1 MATEPGIL
9 DRKAL
14 TADALERLAECRQ
27 QKALFDLDIREAY
40 FFIAPKRGREISS
53 SLTPG
58 RIRPTDAGN
67 VQIAIGM
74 EEAEN
79 FATTLITSFMPEGV
93 EWVDLAPAS
102 SVPEVMKDQVATK
115 IAAQK
120 AATFRLIGESN
131 FRSELASALNP
142 NAAVG
147 TFALWIDQTT
157 RLDVPPSVRA
167 VPLHELEIDIGPD
180 GGIDS
185 RFVVRHTSYAKL
197 RTILGRNIKLP
208 QAIEAKRKRDPRAK
222 VEVRW
227 GFWRL
232 WDEDDV
238 VWQQVILV
246 GETLVHAERLVGRG
260 SCPLIPITFNRD
272 CEFAYGEGPAIKAL
286 PELRILDDMA
296 AEMVENVATTLR
308 PPMTFPDDSF
318 AGIENGVE
326 NGAFYAVRP
335 GTAND
340 VKPMFETGR
349 LDAAYF
355 EQTARQ
361 QTVKRMFY
369 NDFPQ
374 QRGDTPPTATQ
385 WVDEMAMAQRR
396 IGTPGERFWA
406 DGPAEI
412 FLRFYWLA
420 ERRGTVS
427 PIMNGEKLISVVPNN
442 PTRRAQNQ
450 QKVAM
455 ASRGAQL
462 ASAFFP
468 EEFKAKVD
476 GAKAI
481 DNIFRLLDV
490 VDVFPQREA
499 AQVSQAVSLIQQIQ
513 SGAGGAQGLPAGA
526 PGAAPAPMAIGA

>member
-1 MATEPGIL
+1 
-9 DRKAL
+9 
-14 TADALERLAECRQ
+14 
-27 QKALFDLDIREAY
+27 
-40 FFIAPKRGREISS
+40 
-53 SLTPG
+53 
-58 RIRPTDAGN
+58 
-67 VQIAIGM
+67 
-74 EEAEN
+74 
-79 FATTLITSFMPEGV
+79 
-93 EWVDLAPAS
+93 
-102 SVPEVMKDQVATK
+102 
-115 IAAQK
+115 
-120 AATFRLIGESN
+120 
-131 FRSELASALNP
+131 
-142 NAAVG
+142 
-147 TFALWIDQTT
+147 
-157 RLDVPPSVRA
+157 
-167 VPLHELEIDIGPD
+167 
-180 GGIDS
+180 
-185 RFVVRHTSYAKL
+185 
-197 RTILGRNIKLP
+197 
-208 QAIEAKRKRDPRAK
+208 
-222 VEVRW
+222 VRW

-260 SCPLIPITFNRD
+260 ACPLIPITFNRD
-272 CEFAYGEGPAIKAL
+272 CAYAYGDGPAIKAL
-286 PELRILDDMA
+286 PELRILDDLA
-296 AEMVENVATTLR
+296 AGLVENVDTTLR

-340 VKPMFETGR
+340 VKPMYEPGR

-355 EQTARQ
+355 EQTAREHR
-361 QTVKRMFY
+361 VKRMFY

-450 QKVAM
+450 QMVAM

-490 VDVFPQREA
+490 ADVFPAREA
-499 AQVSQAVSLIQQIQ
+499 AQVSQAVNLIQQLQ
-513 SGAGGAQGLPAGA
+513 GGGGAQGLPAGA

>member
-1 MATEPGIL
+1 LATDQPQA
-9 DRKAL
+9 DRKVL
-14 TADALERLAECRQ
+14 TQDALERLESCRA
-27 QKALFDLDIREAY
+27 QKAIFDLDIREAY
-40 FFIAPKRGREISS
+40 FFTAPHRSRSISS
-53 SLTPG
+53 STVPG
-58 RIRPTDAGN
+58 KTRPTDAGEL
-67 VQIAIGM
+67 QISIAM

-93 EWVDLAPAS
+93 EWVDLEPSAG
-102 SVPEVMKDQVATK
+102 VPEVLKDEVAGK

-120 AATFRLIGESN
+120 AATFKLIGESN
-131 FRSELASALNP
+131 FRAELATALNP
-142 NAAVG
+142 DASVG
-147 TFALWIDQTT
+147 MFALWIDQPQA
-157 RLDVPPSVRA
+157 RLDIPLSVRA
-167 VPLHELEIDIGPD
+167 VPLRELEVDVGPD
-180 GGIDS
+180 GSIDS
-185 RFVVRHTSYAKL
+185 RFVVRHTAYRHL
-197 RTILGRNIKLP
+197 RRLLGRAIALP
-208 QAIEAKRKRDPRAK
+208 RDIEVRVKREPKAK
-222 VEVRW
+222 VDVRW

-232 WDEDDV
+232 WDEADV
-238 VWQQVILV
+238 AWQHVVMV
-246 GETLVHAERLVGRG
+246 GETLVHAERLSGRG
-260 SCPLIPITFNRD
+260 SCPLIPVPFNR
-272 CEFAYGEGPAIKAL
+272 CSEFAFGDGPAIKAL

-296 AEMVENVATTLR
+296 AGEIENVDGTLR

-326 NGAFYAVRP
+326 NGAFYAIRP

-340 VKPMFETGR
+340 VKPMYEAGR
-349 LDAAYF
+349 LDAVYF
-355 EQTARQ
+355 EQAKREQ
-361 QTVKRMFY
+361 RVKRLFY

-396 IGTPGERFWA
+396 IGTPGEKFWSE
-406 DGPAEI
+406 GPAEI

-420 ERRGTVS
+420 ERRGTLK
-427 PIMNGEKLISVVPNN
+427 PIMDGEKLIAVVPNN

-462 ASAFFP
+462 ATAFFP

-490 VDVFPQREA
+490 ADVFPVRDA
-499 AQVSQAVSLIQQIQ
+499 AQVSQAVDLIKQLQG
-513 SGAGGAQGLPAGA
+513 GAGGEAVPSTPPGA
-526 PGAAPAPMAIGA
+526 PPANGG